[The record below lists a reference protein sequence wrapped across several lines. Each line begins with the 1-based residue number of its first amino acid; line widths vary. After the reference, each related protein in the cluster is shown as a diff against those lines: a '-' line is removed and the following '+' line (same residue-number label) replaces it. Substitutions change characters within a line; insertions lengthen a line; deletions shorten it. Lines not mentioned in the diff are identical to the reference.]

1 MSVCVCTRVPRNWC
15 ARMRSHSHWNRVE
28 LRVRFVRFAAAAML
42 DEGLTLG
49 VWDGVI
55 VTPWVI
61 CVVTDVYI
69 HSA

>member
-1 MSVCVCTRVPRNWC
+1 
-15 ARMRSHSHWNRVE
+15 MRSHSHWNRVE